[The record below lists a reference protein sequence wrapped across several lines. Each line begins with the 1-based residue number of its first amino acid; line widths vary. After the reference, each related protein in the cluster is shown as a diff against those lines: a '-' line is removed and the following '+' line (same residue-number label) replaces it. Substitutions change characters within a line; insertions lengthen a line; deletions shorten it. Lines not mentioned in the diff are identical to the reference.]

1 MTLNTT
7 DAEGISHT
15 APGTDRSALRQ
26 RGELMDA
33 SRRLVV
39 HLHWMAIPSSSLGRD
54 GIKPM

>member
-7 DAEGISHT
+7 DAEGIRTPHP
-15 APGTDRSALRQ
+15 AQIDLRFASA
-26 RGELMDA
+26 GELMGA